1 MTALLTLGGGKEK
14 SAGCWACALCIS
26 RGAQAEACATG
37 RLSLERESQAEA
49 ELTLV
54 VFGAGDPQEVAAA
67 TRAIWIKEMR
77 RIEKIGGIR
86 TELQGKSLS
95 DIEGT
100 DRKSTRLNSS
110 HLVISY
116 AVFCLKKKN
125 NGYAATRYRHLVI
138 TVILRRHVA

>member
-1 MTALLTLGGGKEK
+1 MTALPTLGGGKEK

-37 RLSLERESQAEA
+37 RLRLERESQAEA

-100 DRKSTRLNSS
+100 EQAE
-110 HLVISY
+110 I
-116 AVFCLKKKN
+116 
-125 NGYAATRYRHLVI
+125 
-138 TVILRRHVA
+138 HVHGARSVKGIA